1 MSRLDDL
8 EKTLIGFDWI
18 SPLLAG
24 IRDLKEGPNVTI
36 FMPENAPGARDSKAV
51 GNVLRDFYGIESW
64 GYMFINGYFMLT
76 IHKRN
81 AEKAAWALN
90 REGIPYE
97 VPE

>member
-1 MSRLDDL
+1 MSTLDDF
-8 EKTLIGFDWI
+8 EKALTVFDWI

-36 FMPENAPGARDSKAV
+36 FMPENAAGARDSRAV
-51 GNVLRDFYGIESW
+51 GNVLRDFYAIESW
-64 GYMFINGYFMLT
+64 GYMLVNGYFMLT

-81 AEKAAWALN
+81 ADKAAWALN

-97 VPE
+97 VPK

>member
-1 MSRLDDL
+1 MSKLDDL
-8 EKTLIGFDWI
+8 VDALTIFDYI

-36 FMPENAPGARDSKAV
+36 FIPENAAGARDSEAV

-64 GYMFINGYFMLT
+64 GYMLVNGYFMVT
-76 IHKRN
+76 IHKHN

-97 VPE
+97 VPK